1 MLLTFS
7 LVLVVLQVI
16 SGLISASELSND
28 PGKFAESRR
37 DALKS
42 LARYLKLDLNCTRD
56 ELSDAEF
63 ILKDIHIT

>member
-1 MLLTFS
+1 MNSRNFQHRSCHLK
-7 LVLVVLQVI
+7 VI
-16 SGLISASELSND
+16 SGLISAAELSND

-56 ELSDAEF
+56 DLSTPNF
-63 ILKDIHIT
+63 I